1 VTVEHAIDDVLAR
14 LSDAQVEA
22 LAGGC
27 ALHQRPRGS
36 LTQIAAG
43 ASPGAHDSIAALTQA
58 WASQPTLTG
67 DGIALA
73 LRVGLRAR
81 RDADERRSR
90 PVWTGPGAAGDQ
102 RLTAAVLH
110 ELVAQARRRILLVSF
125 AAYTLPELAADLED
139 AIVRGCQVDV
149 VFETEEDSAGTYT
162 GPQAKPFG
170 AITGAHRWRWPAA
183 HRTPGAV
190 LHAKLLIV
198 DGRRALVGSANLT
211 YRALTANLE
220 AGVLIEDHDLAA
232 DLEAHVLNLM
242 EDGTLA
248 LEESQ
253 A

>member
-1 VTVEHAIDDVLAR
+1 VTIEHAIDDVLAR

-22 LAGGC
+22 LAAEC
-27 ALHQRPRGS
+27 ALHQRPSGN
-36 LTQIAAG
+36 LTQVAAG
-43 ASPGAHDSIAALTQA
+43 ASPGALDALAALTKA

-67 DGIALA
+67 DGVALA

-81 RDADERRSR
+81 RDADQRRSR

-110 ELVAQARRRILLVSF
+110 ELVAHARERILLVCF

-139 AIVRGCQVDV
+139 AIQRGCQVDL
-149 VFETEEDSAGTYT
+149 VFETEEDSAGGYT
-162 GPQAKPFG
+162 TSHGKPFG
-170 AITGAHRWRWPAA
+170 TITGARRWRWPAT

-211 YRALTANLE
+211 HRALTANLE
-220 AGVLIEDHDLAA
+220 AGILIEDHNLAA
-232 DLEAHVLNLM
+232 ELEAHIQSLI
-242 EDGTLA
+242 GASTLIDA
-248 LEESQ
+248 DQ
-253 A
+253 TA